1 MYPVS
6 ILCLKVYPIQQCVRL
21 HPWAMLLTVGK
32 SRGHVCYPEDTPV
45 MKDSMPGSRLSQR
58 ATLGPHQT
66 HRMGPRE
73 PPPPSQLGG
82 PILYKEP
89 PLTLRVKH

>member
-45 MKDSMPGSRLSQR
+45 MKDS
-58 ATLGPHQT
+58 TLHSTEGTACQVLAY
-66 HRMGPRE
+66 PRE
-73 PPPPSQLGG
+73 PPLAHTKPTGWAPGSPSSLPAGS
-82 PILYKEP
+82 
-89 PLTLRVKH
+89 